1 MVVRSR
7 EAAHSVTGLRGHRVR
22 NPEKRS
28 ARREEMLLA
37 LANVLAVKS
46 FEEATLDDVA
56 SLMGCSKAVIYY
68 QFRSKADL
76 FVALVERV
84 NRDAIARLQKI
95 ASSEA
100 GPEVQ
105 LRAAVDDLIRFGWQ
119 PMDYAAIRIRR
130 PTSIPQAARDYLREV
145 DREYENLF
153 IDIVKRGMDEGVVVR
168 RDPRLVAYTLINA
181 VLSVF
186 RWARPDGAMP
196 LEAIAREVSPML
208 LAGVFVASGDG
219 VEARD

>member
-100 GPEVQ
+100 GPEAQ

-119 PMDYAAIRIRR
+119 PMDYAAIRIRLPR
-130 PTSIPQAARDYLREV
+130 SPRRRGTTCAKWTGSTRTSSS
-145 DREYENLF
+145 
-153 IDIVKRGMDEGVVVR
+153 
-168 RDPRLVAYTLINA
+168 T
-181 VLSVF
+181 S
-186 RWARPDGAMP
+186 
-196 LEAIAREVSPML
+196 
-208 LAGVFVASGDG
+208 
-219 VEARD
+219 

>member
-1 MVVRSR
+1 MIRSR

-22 NPEKRS
+22 DPEKRS

-37 LANVLAVKS
+37 LAKVLAVKS
-46 FEEATLDDVA
+46 YEDATLDDVA

-95 ASSEA
+95 ARSESD
-100 GPEVQ
+100 PEAQ
-105 LRAAVDDLIRFGWQ
+105 LRAAVDDLVQFGWQ
-119 PMDYAAIRIRR
+119 PMDYAAIRVRR
-130 PTSIPQAARDYLREV
+130 PTSLPQESRDYLRDV

-153 IDIVKRGMDEGVVVR
+153 IDIVKRGMDAGFVVR

-196 LEAIAREVSPML
+196 LEAIEREVPAML
-208 LAGVFVASGDG
+208 LAGVFVSDPVNSAGG
-219 VEARD
+219 A